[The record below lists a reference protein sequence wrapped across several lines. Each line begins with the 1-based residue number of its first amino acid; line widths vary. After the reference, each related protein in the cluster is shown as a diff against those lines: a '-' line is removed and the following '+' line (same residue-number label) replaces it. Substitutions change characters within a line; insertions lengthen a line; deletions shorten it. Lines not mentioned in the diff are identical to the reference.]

1 MLETLRTTRAMP
13 TALRLMVGTL
23 LSILAACGGG
33 YGGGSGGGSG
43 ATGCGGY
50 GGNNCP
56 APTIM
61 LSSPGATVERTVQLS
76 ASASAAS
83 GAAVMSVDFLI
94 DGASVG
100 KATTAPYTIS
110 WDSTVVSD
118 GSHMLTAVV
127 IDSRNQMTT
136 SAAIAIKVANN
147 PSFTVAMAPAQIFPA
162 PTSSASGTADLSAK
176 LATGAVSGKVTLSG
190 VAATAVTINEGFA
203 GNTGSSVITLTAN
216 AGTPGEW
223 DVPAGAL
230 LSADQVTALLVGK
243 LYVIATSAAHPGGEL
258 RGQITPA
265 NVSVILAALAGSQEV
280 PPVTI
285 TASGVAAVT
294 VDSTANTIT

>member
-265 NVSVILAALAGSQEV
+265 NVSVILAALA
-280 PPVTI
+280 
-285 TASGVAAVT
+285 
-294 VDSTANTIT
+294 